1 MQKIHLKAPGNWIND
16 PNGFIYYKGEY
27 HLFYQYFPYEPR
39 WGTMHWGHA
48 VSRDL
53 VTWEHRGI
61 ALFPTKHDDRNGC
74 FSGSAVEHEGKL
86 YLYYT
91 GVRYTQEQ
99 PEDIHCCPPDQFI
112 AAQMMLVSEDG
123 VHFDNMKQ
131 KRTVIPPIED
141 PMIGDRTHTRDPK
154 VWREKDAWYMVLGT
168 RTPENKGKLLFYRS
182 YDLVNW
188 EYVNGVPGTD
198 YGEMW
203 ECPDYFA
210 LPGGQV
216 LVFSPMGVMEDELE
230 YQNVAACTL
239 VEFREE
245 DCTMKLSGNYQL
257 LDLGVDLYAPQTTT
271 DAEGRRVLVAWARM
285 PETVTGDSGA
295 YDGNACSTGTCN
307 TGAWNGM
314 FCIPRV
320 VEVRNGHV
328 CFDVHPN
335 IAARYTRRITAPQQ
349 ADPAGYCI
357 RLTMQEG
364 DRLDIGGYVITC
376 EKQSI
381 HVDRSQVFR
390 GHQEIRNTFST
401 PKLEGAVCLDI
412 YVDEHLIET
421 YVNHGEYVLSN
432 VVYDLQDY
440 VRAEC
445 SREPELY
452 TLQ

>member
-48 VSRDL
+48 VSPDL

-61 ALFPTKHDDRNGC
+61 ALFPSKHDDRNGC
-74 FSGSAVEHEGKL
+74 FSGSAVEHDGKL

-91 GVRYTQEQ
+91 GVRYLEEQ
-99 PEDIHCCPPDQFI
+99 PEDIHCCPPGQFV

-123 VHFDNMKQ
+123 VRFDNMNR
-131 KRTVIPPIED
+131 KRTVILPIED
-141 PMIGDRTHTRDPK
+141 PAVGDKTDTRDPK
-154 VWREKDAWYMVLGT
+154 VWRGKDAWYMVLGT

-182 YDLVNW
+182 ADLVNW

-210 LPGGQV
+210 LPGGEV
-216 LVFSPMGVMEDELE
+216 LVFSPMGVMEDKLE
-230 YQNVAACTL
+230 YQNVAVCTL

-257 LDLGVDLYAPQTTT
+257 LDLGVDLYAPQSTT
-271 DAEGRRVLVAWARM
+271 DAEGRRVMVAWARM
-285 PETVTGDSGA
+285 PETVEGGA
-295 YDGNACSTGTCN
+295 NDDGKSDPGVCHS
-307 TGAWNGM
+307 GAWNGM

-335 IAARYTRRITAPQQ
+335 VAGQYVRRIAAPRE
-349 ADPAGYCI
+349 ADPAGYCV
-357 RLTMQEG
+357 RLTMGEG

-376 EKQSI
+376 KDSCI
-381 HVDRSQVFR
+381 RTDRSRVFR
-390 GHQEIRNTFST
+390 GHKEIRNTFST
-401 PKLEGAVCLDI
+401 PAIDGEISLEI
-412 YVDEHLIET
+412 YVDAHLIEI
-421 YVNHGEYVLSN
+421 YINHGEYVLSN
-432 VVYDLQDY
+432 VVYDLGDE

-445 SREPELY
+445 RCEPELY